1 MRKIWDILKEHWN
14 LYSPFIISSIASW
27 LVDWN
32 ANQMVTINQ
41 WIGITLSLMALFTMI
56 KFIISPKKK
65 KNAVEKLVSTQKVV
79 KNAEMIINQEENYKE
94 KIKIG
99 GIIMKVLKWIKSYW
113 QQLLG
118 LLGALIYC
126 FFAIF
131 LAVKQHLEPIIS
143 LLPQSREWTIIVYI
157 VYSIATILV
166 GYFLFRNQIKW
177 VGLGSIQKATDYIN
191 NKGQEIAGTLNS
203 ANRKKFKSMLNTTK
217 KALKVAK
224 NNLSTITTNYNS
236 VVKQLET
243 QNQFIE
249 TLFNVGAEQTT
260 IAEAQIRKSEITSS
274 LNTIANELNKAKQ
287 EVSNLEKN
295 INDYEKALTM

>member
-32 ANQMVTINQ
+32 ANQMIAINQ

-118 LLGALIYC
+118 LLGALLYC

-157 VYSIATILV
+157 VYGIATILV
-166 GYFLFRNQIKW
+166 GYYLFRNQIKW

-224 NNLSTITTNYNS
+224 NNLSTITANYNS

-260 IAEAQIRKSEITSS
+260 ISEAQIRKGEITSS

-295 INDYEKALTM
+295 INDYEKALAM